1 MPKSPDPIADF
12 VTRFMDDFVFPRLEE
27 AFDGIA
33 ETMRKPA
40 QSPRPPRLPKQ
51 SPHKPKRAHKA
62 PTSGQTRHPW
72 PNRIYTYYHLFEVS
86 PTASAEVLA
95 AAHKVLVKRYHPDGV
110 RGAAEKT
117 AREVKIKIVNTAWEV
132 LGDPAKRREYDRAI
146 GVR

>member
-1 MPKSPDPIADF
+1 MTALRKLCGNQPKAPGPLACPSNPRTSPS
-12 VTRFMDDFVFPRLEE
+12 VLTR
-27 AFDGIA
+27 
-33 ETMRKPA
+33 
-40 QSPRPPRLPKQ
+40 RPPPA
-51 SPHKPKRAHKA
+51 KPGTLG
-62 PTSGQTRHPW
+62 PTG
-72 PNRIYTYYHLFEVS
+72 IYTYYHLFEVS